1 MAGPLGWAPVNLRIL
16 FLLLAIAGAACSS
29 GPPDETSAASSTS
42 APPAETTSTSAAPE
56 TSVTTPSTGA
66 SSGGATS
73 TTSGPAATLPTAK
86 PAATTQ
92 PPPGKRVAASGAFI
106 VGPAGAA
113 VASEPGGPVLRR
125 LRSGV
130 IMAVDALE
138 GGWAHVT
145 SPCENSVWVKTS
157 EGHIEQTADIV
168 IDPGHGGPEPGAVGP
183 AGLTEKELNFAVAQM
198 TVEALSAEGV
208 KAVLAR
214 TGDYRQTLASRVGVA
229 ISLEPKAF
237 VSIHHNAAPDEA
249 WPKPGTE
256 TYYQIGK
263 SVPPTRSAESKRLA
277 GLIYEEVVKALS
289 AYSASWVADRDA
301 GAKYRLGDSGDDY
314 YGILRRSAAKGIV
327 ASLIELAFISNPSE
341 EALLRRDDVRRAE
354 ANAVA
359 RGIVRF
365 LKTNDPG
372 SGFTTP
378 YPRSEPAGGGGG
390 TDGCTDPT

>member
-1 MAGPLGWAPVNLRIL
+1 VNLRVLIL
-16 FLLLAIAGAACSS
+16 ILAMTGAACSS
-29 GPPDETSAASSTS
+29 GSSDRSSAESTTSTT
-42 APPAETTSTSAAPE
+42 AETTSTSAAPE
-56 TSVTTPSTGA
+56 TSITNASTTA
-66 SSGGATS
+66 SSGPVTTATTGGGRATS
-73 TTSGPAATLPTAK
+73 STAK

-106 VGPAGAA
+106 VGPGGAA
-113 VASEPGGPVLRR
+113 VAAEPGGRVLRR
-125 LRSGV
+125 LREGV
-130 IMAVDALE
+130 AMAVDALE

-145 SPCENSVWVKTS
+145 SPCENSLWVKTS

-168 IDPGHGGPEPGAVGP
+168 IDPGHGGGEPGAIGP
-183 AGLTEKELNFAVAQM
+183 AGLTEKELNLIVSQM
-198 TVEALSAEGV
+198 AVEALAAEGV

-214 TGDYRQTLASRVGVA
+214 TGDYRQTLASRVAVA
-229 ISLEPKAF
+229 TALEPKAF
-237 VSIHHNAAPDEA
+237 ISIHHNAAPDEA

-301 GAKYRLGDSGDDY
+301 GAKYRVGDSGDDY

-327 ASLIELAFISNPSE
+327 ASLVELAFISNPSE
-341 EALLRRDDVRRAE
+341 EALLQRDDVRRAE

-359 RGIVRF
+359 RGVVRF
-365 LKTNDPG
+365 LRTNDPG

-390 TDGCTDPT
+390 TEGCVDPT